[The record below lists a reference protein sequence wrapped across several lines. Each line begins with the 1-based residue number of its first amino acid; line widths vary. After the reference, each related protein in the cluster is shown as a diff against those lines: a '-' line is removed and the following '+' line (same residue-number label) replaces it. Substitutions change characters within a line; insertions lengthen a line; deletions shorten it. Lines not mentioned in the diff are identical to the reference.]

1 MQAKLDAAVAFAI
14 RAKELLEA
22 AKFEPTDYPILVA
35 PREVVSTKRKHSQR
49 RVNTGGGSATMN
61 GVLEQK
67 ETAIA
72 EDLEAVRK
80 VAARKEVAAGK
91 KAEVEGDWQELQ
103 DAWERC
109 GAACTCEAEWPAVC
123 PVAGM
128 KRCATC
134 KDVKSR
140 MCVKRVCV
148 AALRPLMLMPPTVP
162 LALPAP
168 PNAPDAQQ

>member
-1 MQAKLDAAVAFAI
+1 MLYTTVNGYLNELPHGVGGRIRFLQGKLGIWKDDQGRFSV
-14 RAKELLEA
+14 ED
-22 AKFEPTDYPILVA
+22 P
-35 PREVVSTKRKHSQR
+35 
-49 RVNTGGGSATMN
+49 
-61 GVLEQK
+61 
-67 ETAIA
+67 ETAVTHA
-72 EDLEAVRK
+72 VRPEVGAAVRK
-80 VAARKEVAAGK
+80 VAARREVAAGK

-103 DAWERC
+103 DARERC